1 MGRPIITMSGQC
13 GIPEILLMIRA
24 TMYKT
29 FAAMQPSLYS
39 SRFVPLL
46 NMLADDVTRGLS
58 ADFPA
63 AELVSQSLHRMDIVL
78 DLVDAHLE
86 SSRECSSTVR
96 LAVNKLLSAGNM
108 LHSKEGSPFA
118 EDLGSDPGAACIFGS
133 LNRESPGGTDCMLT
147 PWDAWFD
154 STQHL
159 AGQCVSAEWDW
170 RCSSVKL
177 LAIIMNAAE
186 VGEAPRAA
194 VLQHLLKPRN
204 EEGAGP
210 ELHAMASV
218 AVLAYLREHVRVRGL
233 KVAPPAQAVEQ
244 ALQQSLAGLK
254 QSNPVLRRVHAEIL
268 STLFFA
274 HHQLPE
280 SPVVPSTLQYLT
292 AETSSDAKEEK
303 LLVERSSMAL
313 LCGTILRAFAWGWG
327 VLSRGEAVRGF
338 HCPYIM
344 NIVPALLKLAKETA
358 QPVRLWMLY
367 ALHISMQAAGGA
379 FAPFM
384 KDSLRMATAHLLADF
399 FEAPLVLWAAGP
411 RESAGSVGFGV
422 EETSARF
429 DCIEA
434 ALQMIE
440 LQVSGR
446 FSLVHFAWI

>member
-1 MGRPIITMSGQC
+1 VVYQEHVAGAKGSDSVCRDELLALLFALRSLYAFTWHSRDTLLTTLPHLHKILVVFLTNISQLVVALPHPTSSSFRAKYRQDAGQPGRPIITMSGQC

-159 AGQCVSAEWDW
+159 AGQCASAEWDW

-218 AVLAYLREHVRVRGL
+218 A
-233 KVAPPAQAVEQ
+233 
-244 ALQQSLAGLK
+244 
-254 QSNPVLRRVHAEIL
+254 
-268 STLFFA
+268 
-274 HHQLPE
+274 
-280 SPVVPSTLQYLT
+280 
-292 AETSSDAKEEK
+292 
-303 LLVERSSMAL
+303 
-313 LCGTILRAFAWGWG
+313 
-327 VLSRGEAVRGF
+327 
-338 HCPYIM
+338 
-344 NIVPALLKLAKETA
+344 
-358 QPVRLWMLY
+358 
-367 ALHISMQAAGGA
+367 
-379 FAPFM
+379 
-384 KDSLRMATAHLLADF
+384 
-399 FEAPLVLWAAGP
+399 
-411 RESAGSVGFGV
+411 
-422 EETSARF
+422 
-429 DCIEA
+429 
-434 ALQMIE
+434 
-440 LQVSGR
+440 
-446 FSLVHFAWI
+446 